1 MALPATR
8 VKVGLIREPLPRHA
22 LAVTPAVS
30 ALPSVAPALGTTFG
44 MGIESARPALV
55 AQSAYYLA
63 TGLLPFVSRRA
74 FEAVTGPKREWWL
87 VQTTGALVTVIGG
100 ALGSA
105 ALRRRITP
113 EVLALA
119 TGSAA
124 ALGAI
129 DAVYVARRRIAPT
142 YLLDA
147 AVQAA
152 LLVAIGRLLAERLGA
167 GDGAVMLGQFVTP
180 H

>member
-1 MALPATR
+1 MSPSR
-8 VKVGLIREPLPRHA
+8 GV
-22 LAVTPAVS
+22 LAVQGV
-30 ALPSVAPALGTTFG
+30 
-44 MGIESARPALV
+44 
-55 AQSAYYLA
+55 YYVA
-63 TGLLPFVSRRA
+63 TGVAPFVSRRA

-87 VQTTGALVTVIGG
+87 VQTTGALVTAIGG
-100 ALGSA
+100 AVASA
-105 ALRRRITP
+105 ALRRQITP

-129 DAVYVARRRIAPT
+129 DVVYVARRRIAPT

-152 LLVAIGRLLAERLGA
+152 LLVAIGRRLASGS
-167 GDGAVMLGQFVTP
+167 
-180 H
+180 